1 MMTAKE
7 VFTGALKLAGYALF
21 GLLIY
26 ALLTPFPWL
35 GYVLG
40 AVWVVFAARELVKDA
55 VREVL
60 NEELRDLRR
69 QGYANAELVEASERK
84 ISAVLGYILEIRRG
98 N

>member
-1 MMTAKE
+1 MTAKE
-7 VFTGALKLAGYALF
+7 VFTGALKLAGYALL
-21 GLLIY
+21 GLLVY

-40 AVWVVFAARELVKDA
+40 AVWVAFAAREIVKDA

-60 NEELRDLRR
+60 NEELHSLRR
-69 QGYANAELVEASERK
+69 QGHANAELLEAAERK